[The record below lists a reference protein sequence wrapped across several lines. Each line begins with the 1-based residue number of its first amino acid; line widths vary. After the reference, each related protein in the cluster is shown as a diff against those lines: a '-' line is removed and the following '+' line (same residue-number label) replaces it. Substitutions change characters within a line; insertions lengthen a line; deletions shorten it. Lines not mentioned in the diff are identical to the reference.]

1 MPIIVQKFGGTSLA
15 TPSRIRSCARRAVA
29 ARRRGNSVV
38 VVVSAMGDTTDELLA
53 LAGQVTAEPSQ
64 RELDMLLSTGE
75 QVSIALITMAVHRE
89 AADAVSMTGAQLG
102 IITDE
107 LHTRARI
114 LSIDTRCLLEELD
127 RGRII
132 VVAGFQGMSAEGQL
146 TTLGRGGSDTTAVA
160 IAAALAVGGGRDSAE
175 GEGGGGGVCE
185 IYTDVDGVYTADPR
199 YVPTARKLKT
209 ISYEEMLE
217 LASLG
222 ARVLQSR
229 AVVFGQ
235 KYDVPI
241 HVRHCDAPD
250 EGTMITRETPE
261 MEQITIVGCAL
272 TPDLGRVSL
281 RHVPNTDGMQAA
293 IFRHIAAAGVLVD
306 DIVQTEHGS
315 TATLSFTVDHQDLA
329 EVKVAADRALKE
341 IGAGE
346 LGVEIGLA
354 KVSAVGL
361 GMRTHSGIAAKM
373 FEVLGDAGIHIAN
386 ITTSEIKISC
396 IVPKE
401 QGQRALRL
409 VHDGFGLH
417 EKKDAV
423 GCQLSA
429 VGRNE
434 VGC

>member
-1 MPIIVQKFGGTSLA
+1 
-15 TPSRIRSCARRAVA
+15 
-29 ARRRGNSVV
+29 
-38 VVVSAMGDTTDELLA
+38 
-53 LAGQVTAEPSQ
+53 
-64 RELDMLLSTGE
+64 
-75 QVSIALITMAVHRE
+75 
-89 AADAVSMTGAQLG
+89 
-102 IITDE
+102 
-107 LHTRARI
+107 
-114 LSIDTRCLLEELD
+114 
-127 RGRII
+127 
-132 VVAGFQGMSAEGQL
+132 
-146 TTLGRGGSDTTAVA
+146 
-160 IAAALAVGGGRDSAE
+160 
-175 GEGGGGGVCE
+175 
-185 IYTDVDGVYTADPR
+185 
-199 YVPTARKLKT
+199 
-209 ISYEEMLE
+209 
-217 LASLG
+217 
-222 ARVLQSR
+222 
-229 AVVFGQ
+229 
-235 KYDVPI
+235 
-241 HVRHCDAPD
+241 
-250 EGTMITRETPE
+250 MITRETPE

-293 IFRHIAAAGVLVD
+293 IFRHIAATGVLVD

-329 EVKVAADRALKE
+329 EVKVAADRALDE

-361 GMRTHSGIAAKM
+361 GMRTHSGVAAKM

-423 GCQLSA
+423 SYQLSA
-429 VGRNE
+429 VSRKEGKE
-434 VGC
+434 FGC

>member
-1 MPIIVQKFGGTSLA
+1 M
-15 TPSRIRSCARRAVA
+15 
-29 ARRRGNSVV
+29 V

-53 LAGQVTAEPSQ
+53 LAGLVTEEPSQ

-75 QVSIALITMAVHRE
+75 QVSIALMTMAVHRE

-160 IAAALAVGGGRDSAE
+160 IAAALAVGGGRDRAGGGS
-175 GEGGGGGVCE
+175 GGGWGGGGVCE

-199 YVPTARKLKT
+199 YVSTARKLKT